1 MDKSTLR
8 VLINNLGSPAFAL
21 GENGEVLYKNRYM
34 SYIRQRLNKPEL
46 YHFDEMDI
54 TFDDILDD
62 CSWRFHVTNS
72 ELAGFMYYVVAS
84 DGEKI
89 SIFIFDNDIVKS
101 NLIENVIE
109 HIDEIVVI
117 FNQDGILQRMN
128 SICDQILPFER
139 RDVIGKPISKLVEM
153 GLVEEPIIDRL
164 IETKE
169 KIYKDIVYPNGKIIS
184 YTAIPLF
191 GSTGNF
197 KGGVLTGRD
206 ISRIIN
212 LAKNLESDNS
222 DSVEYISVNKEIE
235 EIKNVIARIA
245 PSDTSVF
252 IMGESGVGKEILT
265 RSIWKQSKRR
275 DMPFVEVN
283 CAAIPSELI
292 ESELFG
298 YEKGAFTGANAEGK
312 VGLIESADGGTMFL
326 DEIGEMPLETQKKL
340 LRVLQEKSVQRIGGL
355 KPKKVDVRFISATN
369 KTMEEIQNP
378 EIFRLDLYYRL
389 SVIPLSVPPLRERIE
404 DVGPICQYYMDFF
417 NHKYG
422 RKVQLMDEALKV
434 LEGYKWPGNI
444 RELKNIVERIIVLSP
459 YEKISAEQMRRTLGL
474 GTMGNIDGTKIST
487 VKMNYASEE
496 DNVVINDIMNI
507 EDAYRLVEEFIL
519 NKAISKYGNVTKA
532 AQAVGI
538 NPSTV
543 YRKIKNGKLTLA
555 DI

>member
-34 SYIRQRLNKPEL
+34 SYIRQRLNKTEL

-54 TFDDILDD
+54 TFDDRLDD

-128 SICDQILPFER
+128 SICDQILPFDR
-139 RDVIGKPISKLVEM
+139 KDVIGKPISKLVEM

-164 IETKE
+164 IEMKE
-169 KIYKDIVYPNGKIIS
+169 KIHKDIVYPNGKIIS

-298 YEKGAFTGANAEGK
+298 YEEGAFTGANAEGK

>member
-54 TFDDILDD
+54 TFDDRLDD

-109 HIDEIVVI
+109 YIDEIVVI

-128 SICDQILPFER
+128 SICDQILPFDR
-139 RDVIGKPISKLVEM
+139 KDVIGKPISKLVEM

-164 IETKE
+164 ILTKE

-326 DEIGEMPLETQKKL
+326 DEIGEMPLETQKKVIESIA
-340 LRVLQEKSVQRIGGL
+340 R
-355 KPKKVDVRFISATN
+355 KKCSAN
-369 KTMEEIQNP
+369 W
-378 EIFRLDLYYRL
+378 R
-389 SVIPLSVPPLRERIE
+389 S
-404 DVGPICQYYMDFF
+404 
-417 NHKYG
+417 
-422 RKVQLMDEALKV
+422 
-434 LEGYKWPGNI
+434 
-444 RELKNIVERIIVLSP
+444 
-459 YEKISAEQMRRTLGL
+459 
-474 GTMGNIDGTKIST
+474 
-487 VKMNYASEE
+487 
-496 DNVVINDIMNI
+496 
-507 EDAYRLVEEFIL
+507 
-519 NKAISKYGNVTKA
+519 
-532 AQAVGI
+532 
-538 NPSTV
+538 
-543 YRKIKNGKLTLA
+543 
-555 DI
+555 